1 MGRKD
6 CCPLLLKPGQPK
18 APEACK
24 QQKETQKK
32 LGSLRVNKV
41 SPKSNSTEQLISFEM
56 FPG

>member
-1 MGRKD
+1 MGRED
-6 CCPLLLKPGQPK
+6 FCPSLLKPGQPK
-18 APEACK
+18 APEAYK

-41 SPKSNSTEQLISFEM
+41 SPKFNSIEQLTSFEM